1 MKKSENP
8 VISRV
13 SRFSKSTLWYAYPWR
28 DSEIYLFYVI
38 LAVAVPIVI
47 KNISNKVIF
56 ACKQSQKYVRRGKMN
71 VKSHGFDFPLD
82 MNTLAQGL
90 RKTEPLLFILRY
102 RILRTPI
109 NF

>member
-1 MKKSENP
+1 MDTSNNQEQKKIIFLNKKFRITSLLQSGNKSKKSENP

-47 KNISNKVIF
+47 KDISNKVI
-56 ACKQSQKYVRRGKMN
+56 
-71 VKSHGFDFPLD
+71 
-82 MNTLAQGL
+82 L
-90 RKTEPLLFILRY
+90 RANSRKNMSAEEK
-102 RILRTPI
+102 
-109 NF
+109 

>member
-1 MKKSENP
+1 MVRIP
-8 VISRV
+8 VE
-13 SRFSKSTLWYAYPWR
+13 RFRNLSFLCDFGGSGSDCNQGYFKQS
-28 DSEIYLFYVI
+28 D
-38 LAVAVPIVI
+38 
-47 KNISNKVIF
+47 F

-71 VKSHGFDFPLD
+71 VKSHGFDFSLD